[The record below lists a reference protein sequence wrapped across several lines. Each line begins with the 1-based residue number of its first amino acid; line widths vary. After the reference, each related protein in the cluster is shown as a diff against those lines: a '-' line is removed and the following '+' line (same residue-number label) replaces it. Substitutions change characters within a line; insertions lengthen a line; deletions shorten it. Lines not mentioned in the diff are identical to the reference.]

1 MAGIKNLTVK
11 EFEARINRFDGTY
24 VHDWDSWLKVPP
36 EQQAARF
43 GLVLRKW
50 QACRPNRMRRTRSE
64 QIHEPPYLEDLIA
77 EANHYLRILDDF
89 ELHLSESFSRDKT
102 HALSELWRIFQHL
115 PYQGRA
121 LNGLASVTGISK
133 AVLLLTMGRV
143 GPALDST
150 VRANL
155 NVGKILTAD
164 QWIDVLKIVNEDV
177 QLFEAKNG
185 ITLTMAAPKW
195 SQRLNSGRIY
205 DMALGP
211 GD

>member
-77 EANHYLRILDDF
+77 EANHYLRILDNF
-89 ELHLSESFSRDKT
+89 VLHLSESFSRDKT

-121 LNGLASVTGISK
+121 LNGLASVTGIS
-133 AVLLLTMGRV
+133 
-143 GPALDST
+143 
-150 VRANL
+150 
-155 NVGKILTAD
+155 
-164 QWIDVLKIVNEDV
+164 IVNEDV

-195 SQRLNSGRIY
+195 AQHLNSGRIY